1 MLAKKQ
7 IDSLPS
13 TYGVYL
19 FKKGN
24 QVLYIGKSINIKT
37 RVRSH
42 WENARLD
49 KKENLII
56 SQATT
61 VESIPSQSEF
71 KALILESQL
80 IKKYLP
86 KYNVIWKDNKNFL
99 YIKITVK
106 EKFPKVLLCRKEND
120 GNSLYFGPFSS
131 TRIAGTLI
139 RDIRQIIPFCTQKK
153 VTKNPCFYSKIGLC
167 QPCPNY
173 VNQLKNRN
181 LFIKEKRN
189 YRSNIKKVI
198 KILTGNISSLTKNLN
213 HQLKTLTKRELFE
226 EAIKVRNKIF
236 RLEKLIHP
244 RFFNED
250 LSLFNQNKT
259 IKALLELIS
268 DYFPQPKKISRI
280 EGYDISNLGEK
291 EAVGSLV
298 VFQNG
303 IFDKNEYRRFKI
315 KNIKSSSDFSRLE
328 EILKRR
334 FKQPWPDPDLIVVD
348 GGRPQLRKIGK
359 TMKKI
364 NKKIPLIGIAKN
376 PDRLVIGVNGWPTI
390 RALKNNLGLNLIQL
404 IRDESHRFARKYHLF
419 LRERDFLV

>member
-106 EKFPKVLLCRKEND
+106 EKFPKVLLCRKEDD

-259 IKALLELIS
+259 IKALLEL
-268 DYFPQPKKISRI
+268 
-280 EGYDISNLGEK
+280 
-291 EAVGSLV
+291 
-298 VFQNG
+298 
-303 IFDKNEYRRFKI
+303 
-315 KNIKSSSDFSRLE
+315 
-328 EILKRR
+328 
-334 FKQPWPDPDLIVVD
+334 
-348 GGRPQLRKIGK
+348 
-359 TMKKI
+359 
-364 NKKIPLIGIAKN
+364 
-376 PDRLVIGVNGWPTI
+376 
-390 RALKNNLGLNLIQL
+390 
-404 IRDESHRFARKYHLF
+404 
-419 LRERDFLV
+419 